1 MLRDSEWARRIWHR
15 ATSCPP
21 PPHRLGWAGFQLAE
35 MLCAPIFTFR
45 RDQLVSR
52 FGDLVTKA
60 LFSRSLE
67 FGSVSEPE
75 LSRIY
80 LANPIWERPFIALD
94 ADTLLLPL
102 PVLIVSFPFAI
113 IEGLLGSDQQLL
125 KAYSNARTRYLED
138 DVERIVRRSL
148 PSAKV
153 YAGVKWT
160 DSDTKVQYEHDVV
173 AVLGMQ
179 VLIFEAKSGK
189 LTAAARRGGLK
200 SLKTN
205 FEELFVEPGRQASR
219 LEALLA
225 SRRDDVELVDRNGDV
240 VQFESAGPSVIHKFG
255 ICIEQF
261 ASVTS
266 SRRLFQ
272 EMGFL
277 ESNQEWAPILTLG
290 ELRMISAR
298 LDTEVSFLHYLTRR
312 ATADDVFDFIA
323 DEQDLLSMYLT
334 NGFAVDPRG
343 LEGRQVMFLQADA
356 AVRGRA
362 SPRKDRREFATPGIT
377 LPPMWMLI
385 AKEIYSTAHRHRFDI
400 LISIL
405 NQQPGTLEG
414 IFRTVRRW
422 RSGGGRGA
430 GNTVSTRAVIGDR
443 IFVVAVHMAKEHPV
457 NERSWADQS
466 RFIAYD
472 LAEKLGASD
481 CVVILKS
488 RRSRIPTF
496 DGISF
501 FRFPRAG

>member
-189 LTAAARRGGLK
+189 LTAGARPYGSALPRREVEIDVTEAA
-200 SLKTN
+200 
-205 FEELFVEPGRQASR
+205 
-219 LEALLA
+219 
-225 SRRDDVELVDRNGDV
+225 
-240 VQFESAGPSVIHKFG
+240 PSVG
-255 ICIEQF
+255 QPN
-261 ASVTS
+261 
-266 SRRLFQ
+266 
-272 EMGFL
+272 
-277 ESNQEWAPILTLG
+277 SNGLRAPAI
-290 ELRMISAR
+290 
-298 LDTEVSFLHYLTRR
+298 
-312 ATADDVFDFIA
+312 
-323 DEQDLLSMYLT
+323 
-334 NGFAVDPRG
+334 
-343 LEGRQVMFLQADA
+343 
-356 AVRGRA
+356 
-362 SPRKDRREFATPGIT
+362 
-377 LPPMWMLI
+377 
-385 AKEIYSTAHRHRFDI
+385 
-400 LISIL
+400 
-405 NQQPGTLEG
+405 
-414 IFRTVRRW
+414 
-422 RSGGGRGA
+422 
-430 GNTVSTRAVIGDR
+430 
-443 IFVVAVHMAKEHPV
+443 
-457 NERSWADQS
+457 
-466 RFIAYD
+466 
-472 LAEKLGASD
+472 KLGLMSHSVLD
-481 CVVILKS
+481 RPNVLSHNLKVGNW
-488 RRSRIPTF
+488 P
-496 DGISF
+496 G
-501 FRFPRAG
+501 